1 MSGGMGFYASAAPA
15 AAARAAGGGAGAG
28 RAVMPR
34 SSGVTRARVPVPP
47 PRDQGLRMAVTWPLR
62 TFLELGAFP
71 GAVPSARLHAKA
83 LAWEWGVACGDAV
96 ELVVSEI
103 VTNAIQASGGLPLP
117 GVVRLW
123 LLSDRERVL
132 VLVWDASPHHPVSAD
147 ESMDEVGEGGRGLML
162 VGAMS
167 ERWSWYPDPE
177 TSGKVVWALCGPSA
191 ERGLANAR

>member
-1 MSGGMGFYASAAPA
+1 MGFYASAAPA
-15 AAARAAGGGAGAG
+15 AAARAASGGAGTG
-28 RAVMPR
+28 RVVKAR
-34 SSGVTRARVPVPP
+34 NLGVTRARVPVPP
-47 PRDQGLRMAVTWPLR
+47 PCDQGLRMAVTWPLR
-62 TFLELGAFP
+62 TYLELGAYP

-83 LAWEWGVACGDAV
+83 LLWEWGLTYGDAV

-103 VTNAIQASGGLPLP
+103 VTNAVQASGQLPLP

-132 VLVWDASPHHPVSAD
+132 VLVWDASARHPVPAGEGTD
-147 ESMDEVGEGGRGLML
+147 ELGEGGRGLML

-177 TSGKVVWALCGPSA
+177 TGGKVVWALCAPSA
-191 ERGLANAR
+191 ERGAG

>member
-47 PRDQGLRMAVTWPLR
+47 PRDQGLRTAVTWPLR

-96 ELVVSEI
+96 ELVVSG
-103 VTNAIQASGGLPLP
+103 NRHQRDSGIRRLAAAWGGPVVA
-117 GVVRLW
+117 VVR
-123 LLSDRERVL
+123 
-132 VLVWDASPHHPVSAD
+132 
-147 ESMDEVGEGGRGLML
+147 
-162 VGAMS
+162 
-167 ERWSWYPDPE
+167 
-177 TSGKVVWALCGPSA
+177 
-191 ERGLANAR
+191 